1 MSTYTDL
8 KNRIKDNVTV
18 IRRPGCPEDGMTPQL
33 VKFMNPENEY
43 YGTFKGGIDSNSTT
57 LTNAKIEGSIITD
70 STLSNVS
77 IDGIDLDNVI
87 NELQRIDTSADQAMS
102 VANDVAKDLSD
113 EISARK
119 LCAKK
124 IYDELSCAIS
134 SVSNDLLDKI
144 SDVVD
149 QLSDVSTDIA
159 LSICTLFNND
169 STISDEIGKIS
180 NDLTSQISNV
190 SSDVLSQMSDISSD
204 QQNQIG
210 NVFSQLQKDQ
220 IKHTIDIR
228 NLANKIDNDVL
239 NEANF
244 RVEGDKRVL
253 ENAMEYCNLNRLYKF
268 VTTKNNAFCH
278 KLENFAINNINTSI
292 PLAHISFKG
301 KTLGKIVNVELESTK
316 SCCDDCNKKISS
328 ITIEFYDN
336 LEQPFSQ
343 LTKYGKYKY
352 VLTSTNP
359 AIDVGFGYEIRVDN
373 IDSETNI
380 EKINIVFQ
388 TIDNKTTYDISSN
401 ATNKIAGV
409 AYDLKT
415 GLNGIES
422 CYIELNDGIKATLS
436 AHETFIDEPSRKII
450 LNGYGLS
457 VLNGYAKRN
466 IQIISS
472 DTPKCPSM
480 GIIYEGGIKT
490 DDENNISL
498 IDIEIDGEKHQ
509 ISANSKLEIDGKTY
523 DIQDNVLCKY
533 NKQRLFVYEA
543 ERIDPKCAS
552 YAKLTVG
559 NAENEFNKTIADEFD
574 TASVTIENIS
584 ELSGTYEIEKQS
596 DGTFT
601 YNDEE
606 REFSI
611 TLNGQYLTI
620 RHGGRSLVLPI
631 DTSSYIEQVW
641 DELIERSKPIL
652 TEYPSIIDEY
662 KTIDEYTIANSPNME
677 HVYCELTNKFAD
689 DENTCICIEMP
700 EHIPG
705 YSREF
710 ITQFNLPHSAISAI
724 KLDLH
729 IQCEIGHNLKLEH
742 LGNEIES
749 IKVKSGKT
757 TSLKFQEIDTN
768 RFVVTDVDD
777 SEIAGMIHAIKHKL
791 HSTNDKICEI
801 IDTINN
807 TTDDISKLS
816 INLSTEISSLSTN
829 LSTEIDNLS
838 TNLSAEISSLS
849 TALSNET
856 KERIFIKNPDS
867 PEFATG
873 KYSKLSVVKIEENEY
888 NQMVLLNQLDHNVL
902 YVVSSDFINAYNQQI
917 KYVAKPSGEY
927 DAVNK
932 QYIDD
937 KLTTLHDKLFNNAS
951 MSKILSSLSLSTNS
965 NDLISAII
973 CLRDALSCFANN

>member
-43 YGTFKGGIDSNSTT
+43 YGTFKGGIDSNSAT
-57 LTNAKIEGSIITD
+57 LTNAKIEGSTITN

-102 VANDVAKDLSD
+102 VASDVAKDLSD

-124 IYDELSCAIS
+124 IYDELSCSIS
-134 SVSNDLLDKI
+134 SASNDLLDKI
-144 SDVVD
+144 GDVVD

-159 LSICTLFNND
+159 LSICTLFKNDNN
-169 STISDEIGKIS
+169 IQDEIGKIS

-190 SSDVLSQMSDISSD
+190 SSDILSQMSDISSD

-220 IKHTIDIR
+220 IKHNIDIR

-239 NEANF
+239 NEADF

-301 KTLGKIVNVELESTK
+301 KTLGKIVNVEMESMK
-316 SCCDDCNKKISS
+316 SCCDECNKKISS

-359 AIDVGFGYEIRVDN
+359 AIDVGFGYEIRVEN

-388 TIDNKTTYDISSN
+388 TINNKTTYDISSN

-422 CYIELNDGIKATLS
+422 CYIELNDGIKTPLS
-436 AHETFIDEPSRKII
+436 ARETFIDEPSRKII
-450 LNGYGLS
+450 LDGYGLS

-466 IQIISS
+466 IQIIQS

-611 TLNGQYLTI
+611 TLNGRYLTI
-620 RHGGRSLVLPI
+620 KHGGRSLMLPI
-631 DTSSYIEQVW
+631 ETSSYIEQVW
-641 DELIERSKPIL
+641 DELIERSKPISND
-652 TEYPSIIDEY
+652 YPSIIDEY

-677 HVYCELTNKFAD
+677 NVYCEFTNKFAD
-689 DENTCICIEMP
+689 DENTCICIEIP
-700 EHIPG
+700 EYIPG

-724 KLDLH
+724 QLDLH
-729 IQCEIGHNLKLEH
+729 IQHDVEHNLKLEH

-777 SEIAGMIHAIKHKL
+777 SEIAGMIRTIKCELHDANAAINGIDDAINDNIDNKL
-791 HSTNDKICEI
+791 IPLRNALFNSST
-801 IDTINN
+801 
-807 TTDDISKLS
+807 SQALAS
-816 INLSTEISSLSTN
+816 LALST
-829 LSTEIDNLS
+829 
-838 TNLSAEISSLS
+838 
-849 TALSNET
+849 
-856 KERIFIKNPDS
+856 
-867 PEFATG
+867 
-873 KYSKLSVVKIEENEY
+873 
-888 NQMVLLNQLDHNVL
+888 
-902 YVVSSDFINAYNQQI
+902 SSD
-917 KYVAKPSGEY
+917 
-927 DAVNK
+927 
-932 QYIDD
+932 
-937 KLTTLHDKLFNNAS
+937 
-951 MSKILSSLSLSTNS
+951 
-965 NDLISAII
+965 DLISAII